1 MDEINNE
8 NSKDLM
14 RLIQGKFIRLSKGQ
28 KLIAEYI
35 LKYYDKAAFMTA
47 AKLGISVGVSES
59 TVVRFA
65 NELGFS
71 GYPKLQKSLQE
82 LIKNKLT
89 TVQRLELRNDYF
101 SDGDALKGVLK
112 ADMENI
118 RATLEKI
125 NQNTFEDVVK
135 NIFEAQ
141 RIYIV
146 GLRSSTALAE
156 FLGFYLNII
165 LQNVKTVSYG
175 ISDVFEQ
182 MINVGEGDLVI
193 GIGFPRY
200 AAKTIDALAFAQDR
214 NAKVVALTDSLLS
227 PLAAKADYTLIAQ
240 SNMASFVDS
249 LVAPLSVI
257 NALIIAVGMREKENI
272 SNVFG
277 NLEKI
282 WQTYNV
288 YSINNRN
295 VADD

>member
-1 MDEINNE
+1 MENSLND

-14 RLIQGKFIRLSKGQ
+14 RLIQNKFSRLSKGQ

-35 LKYYDKAAFMTA
+35 LKNYDKAAFMTA

-71 GYPKLQKSLQE
+71 GYPKLQKALQE

-89 TVQRLELRNDYF
+89 TVQRLELSSDYI
-101 SDGDALKGVLK
+101 SEGAALKGVLK
-112 ADMENI
+112 ADIENI
-118 RATLEKI
+118 RTTLEKI
-125 NQNTFEDVVK
+125 NYNTFEDVVRQ
-135 NIFEAQ
+135 IFAAK
-141 RIYIV
+141 RIYII

-165 LQNVKTVSYG
+165 LQNVKTVGYG
-175 ISDVFEQ
+175 ISDIFEQ
-182 MINVGEGDLVI
+182 MINLEEGDLVI

-200 AAKTIDALAFAQDR
+200 ASRTIDALAFAQDR
-214 NAKVVALTDSLLS
+214 GANVVAITDSLLS
-227 PLAAKADYTLIAQ
+227 PLASKADYTLIAQ

-257 NALIIAVGMREKENI
+257 NALIIAVGMSEKQNI
-272 SNVFG
+272 TDIFNK
-277 NLEKI
+277 LESI
-282 WQTYNV
+282 WKDYNV
-288 YSINNRN
+288 YSYNNRN

>member
-1 MDEINNE
+1 MNHEDNE
-8 NSKDLM
+8 QSKDLM
-14 RLIQGKFIRLSKGQ
+14 RLIQIKFSKLSKGQ

-35 LKYYDKAAFMTA
+35 LKNYDKAAFMTA
-47 AKLGISVGVSES
+47 AKLGVSVGVSES

-71 GYPKLQKSLQE
+71 GYPKLQKALQE

-89 TVQRLELRNDYF
+89 TVQRLELSNGF
-101 SDGDALKGVLK
+101 ISDGDALKGVLK

-125 NQNTFEDVVK
+125 NNNTFEQVL
-135 NIFEAQ
+135 NSIFNS
-141 RIYIV
+141 RKIYII
-146 GLRSSTALAE
+146 GLRSSTAIAE

-165 LQNVKTVSYG
+165 LQNVRMVSYG
-175 ISDVFEQ
+175 ISDIFEQ

-200 AAKTIDALAFAQDR
+200 ATKTIDALDFAKNRGAD
-214 NAKVVALTDSLLS
+214 VVAITDSLLS
-227 PLAAKADYTLIAQ
+227 PLATKADYTLIAQ

-249 LVAPLSVI
+249 LVAPLSVV

-272 SNVFG
+272 AKTFN
-277 NLEKI
+277 NLEDI
-282 WQTYNV
+282 WKDYNV
-288 YSINNRN
+288 YSYNNRN
-295 VADD
+295 VSDD

>member
-1 MDEINNE
+1 MNHEDNE
-8 NSKDLM
+8 QAKDLM
-14 RLIQGKFIRLSKGQ
+14 RLIQIKFSKLSKGQ

-35 LKYYDKAAFMTA
+35 LKNYDKAAFMTA
-47 AKLGISVGVSES
+47 AKLGVSVGVSES

-71 GYPKLQKSLQE
+71 GYPKLQKALQE

-89 TVQRLELRNDYF
+89 TVQRLELSNGF
-101 SDGDALKGVLK
+101 ISDGDALKGVLK

-125 NQNTFEDVVK
+125 NNNTFEQVL
-135 NIFEAQ
+135 NSIFNSKK
-141 RIYIV
+141 IYII
-146 GLRSSTALAE
+146 GLRSSTAIAE

-165 LQNVKTVSYG
+165 LQNVRMVSYG
-175 ISDVFEQ
+175 ISDIFEQ

-200 AAKTIDALAFAQDR
+200 ATKTIDALDFAKNRGAD
-214 NAKVVALTDSLLS
+214 VVAITDSLLS
-227 PLAAKADYTLIAQ
+227 PLATKADYTLIAQ

-249 LVAPLSVI
+249 LVAPLSVV

-272 SNVFG
+272 AKTFN
-277 NLEKI
+277 NLEDI
-282 WQTYNV
+282 WKDYNV
-288 YSINNRN
+288 YSYNNRN
-295 VADD
+295 VSDD

>member
-1 MDEINNE
+1 MDNNLND

-14 RLIQGKFIRLSKGQ
+14 RLIQSKFPRLSKGQ

-35 LKYYDKAAFMTA
+35 LKSYDKAAFMTA
-47 AKLGISVGVSES
+47 AKLGVSVGVSES

-71 GYPKLQKSLQE
+71 GYPKLQKALQE

-89 TVQRLELRNDYF
+89 TVQRLELSNDYI
-101 SDGDALKGVLK
+101 SEGYALKGVLK
-112 ADMENI
+112 ADIENI

-125 NQNTFEDVVK
+125 NYNTFEDVVNK
-135 NIFEAQ
+135 IFEAK
-141 RIYIV
+141 RIYII

-165 LQNVKTVSYG
+165 LQNVKTVGHG
-175 ISDVFEQ
+175 ISDIFEQ
-182 MINVGEGDLVI
+182 MINVEKGDLVI

-200 AAKTIDALAFAQDR
+200 ASRTIDALAFAQDR
-214 NAKVVALTDSLLS
+214 GADVVAITDSLLS
-227 PLAAKADYTLIAQ
+227 PLASKADYSLIAQ

-257 NALIIAVGMREKENI
+257 NALIIAVGMREKESITTTFNDLENI
-272 SNVFG
+272 W
-277 NLEKI
+277 K
-282 WQTYNV
+282 QYNV
-288 YSINNRN
+288 YSYNNRN
-295 VADD
+295 VSDD